1 VPPKDSQSLAQA
13 LISLLNNE
21 SLRQELG
28 AKGRAKA
35 LDYGWERVA
44 RDVLDYYM
52 RVLGEPP
59 WEKKFPQSKTAPI
72 LV

>member
-1 VPPKDSQSLAQA
+1 M
-13 LISLLNNE
+13 
-21 SLRQELG
+21 
-28 AKGRAKA
+28 
-35 LDYGWERVA
+35 DYSWERVA

-59 WEKKFPQSKTAPI
+59 WRKKFPQSKTAPI